1 MGDGTRIGAG
11 AKNENASS
19 RVKCPQMHHNPFDLL
34 SAARAGKDVVSLLN
48 QPHQDQCF
56 PKYGFAPADIS
67 ARLSELRATLTS
79 ELHGAFSMHCLAD
92 SDHFMPESRRLGDEA
107 FDTFRRFNAIFTGLE
122 PAAAQIEDDVMA
134 MCTEI
139 FNGGSAGRCNIT
151 GGGTESIYCAMLAMR
166 EWAKSTL
173 PHICEPEFVAPYT
186 AHIAFSRAAHNFG
199 LKIKRVPVGPDWRIL
214 PADLEAAINKQT
226 IGLVASAPNWPYGIV
241 DPIPEIAAIAHRRGL
256 WMHVDACVGGYVL
269 PFAKKAGF
277 SLPDFDLSVPGV
289 CSLSADL
296 HKYGYVPKPCSTIL
310 WQSESYQQFHYYIP
324 DDWPDGAYLSQSL
337 MGSRPFA
344 PTAAAWA
351 ILNAL
356 GQDGFVSQ
364 ARAIMATKE
373 ALVEGISKIE
383 GLEPWRNDLPLLIV
397 SGRDLD
403 ISHVVGGM
411 RRKSWVFLG
420 NEQPPSMHLTI
431 DPLSDQVI
439 KSLLIDL
446 SSVVA
451 EIRAGQSVAGDLQYG
466 LAKTRRTARWIE
478 QARGIALRA
487 KPRGY

>member
-1 MGDGTRIGAG
+1 
-11 AKNENASS
+11 
-19 RVKCPQMHHNPFDLL
+19 MHSIYRWFLGV
-34 SAARAGKDVVSLLN
+34 SVVSLLN
-48 QPHQDQCF
+48 SPLPKHSF
-56 PKYGFAPADIS
+56 PKHGYATADIS
-67 ARLSELRATLTS
+67 ARLAELRAAVTS

-92 SDHFMPESRRLGDEA
+92 SEHFMPESRRLGDEA
-107 FDTFRRFNAIFTGLE
+107 FNAFKRFNAIFSGFE
-122 PAAAQIEDDVMA
+122 PSASQIEDDVMA

-166 EWAKSTL
+166 EWAKSNL
-173 PHICEPEFVAPYT
+173 PHVRDPEFVAPYT
-186 AHIAFSRAAHNFG
+186 AHISFSRAAHNFG
-199 LKIKRVPVGPDWRIL
+199 LKIKRVPVGPDWRIR
-214 PADLEAAINKQT
+214 PADLEAAIGEQT
-226 IGLVASAPNWPYGIV
+226 IGLVASAPNWPYGLV
-241 DPIPEIAAIAHRRGL
+241 DPVPEIAAVAQRRGL

-310 WQSESYQQFHYYIP
+310 WQSESYQQYHYYIP

-356 GQDGFVSQ
+356 GEDGFVSQ
-364 ARAIMATKE
+364 ARAIMATKA
-373 ALVEGISKIE
+373 ALVEGIAAIE
-383 GLEPWRNDLPLLIV
+383 GLEPWRNDLPLLVV
-397 SGRDLD
+397 SARDLD
-403 ISHVVGGM
+403 IAHVVGGM
-411 RRKSWVFLG
+411 RSKGWVFLG

-431 DPLSDQVI
+431 DPLPDHVI
-439 KSLLIDL
+439 ESLLVDL
-446 SSVVA
+446 RSVVA
-451 EIRAGQSVAGDLQYG
+451 AIRAGDAVSGDLQYG
-466 LAKTRRTARWIE
+466 LAKTQRTANWIE
-478 QARGIALRA
+478 QAGRLASRA
-487 KPRGY
+487 KPRR